1 MKPELHLFDFDGTIT
16 TKDSLLDF
24 AAFVVGPKLSKLYL
38 AIVTP
43 VISLMKLGVLKRAN
57 AKTMFLKL
65 HFLGMSKTE
74 LSKLADEYLDRSKQ
88 NDLFRPKALEVINAA
103 HVAGHRVCIV
113 SASLDIWLE
122 PFAKHFNA
130 DLLCTKALFE
140 DGKFTGKLDGKNC
153 NFSEKSRRIKSNF
166 DLTEFSRVVAY
177 GDSKG
182 DQAMFDLADEHHLR
196 PFE

>member
-16 TKDSLLDF
+16 SRDSLLDF
-24 AAFVVGPKLSKLYL
+24 ASFVVGPKLSKVYL
-38 AIVTP
+38 AIVSP

-74 LSKLADEYLDRSKQ
+74 LSKLADEYLEQSKR
-88 NDLFRPKALEVINAA
+88 NDLFRPKALLAIKSAQNS
-103 HVAGHRVCIV
+103 GHTICIV

-122 PFAKHFNA
+122 PFAKHF
-130 DLLCTKALFE
+130 DSGLLCTKALFE
-140 DGKFTGKLDGKNC
+140 DEKFTGNLDGKNC
-153 NFSEKSRRIKSNF
+153 NFNEKPRRVQSKY
-166 DLTEFSRVVAY
+166 DLSGFSRVVAY

-182 DQAMFDLADEHHLR
+182 DEAMFDLADEHHMK